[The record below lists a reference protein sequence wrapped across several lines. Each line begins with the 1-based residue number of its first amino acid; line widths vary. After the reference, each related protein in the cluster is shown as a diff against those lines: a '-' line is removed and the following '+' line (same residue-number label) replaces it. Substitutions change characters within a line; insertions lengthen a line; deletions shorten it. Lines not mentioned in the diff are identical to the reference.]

1 MAHHLRKYFA
11 LNQISNKEELN
22 FLLLLLTHIIKIT
35 TMQAA
40 HATKVQRTNTPTLLL
55 LSTTPPTTPSTTPQA
70 TVTLALTYSLSL

>member
-1 MAHHLRKYFA
+1 
-11 LNQISNKEELN
+11 
-22 FLLLLLTHIIKIT
+22 
-35 TMQAA
+35 MQAA